1 MPAIFP
7 SRSDYETLI
16 RRLDVF
22 AADSAVKT
30 GRVLM
35 RKDGLFPQAFSGGR
49 AVVFPVLIEDRKYAI
64 KCWIQSL
71 GALEERYKAI
81 SRLIQ
86 GSKPPYLIE
95 SVYREKEL
103 LFNGARYPVL
113 QMQWSESRTL
123 KEWISDHIN
132 DSARLSTLAQHFLEV
147 VADMHRISM
156 SHGDLQHENIL
167 VSEDSMLTLVDYDS
181 IYLNG
186 LDHLDDEIKGL
197 PGFQHQSRSRQAK
210 ANPKSDFIS
219 EYVIYITLV
228 ALSKKPNLWNQAKD
242 HNRLLFSQD
251 DLSSPSTS
259 VLFQEL
265 RTIDGLSDLI
275 DAFQTQCLYSELND
289 ITAIESIVSLPQSP
303 TPSRI
308 KRKTTNI
315 NSDTTTKRASGS
327 ARDLRKADIWA
338 GSQESSSDWI
348 FGGLNEKNQSKTPS
362 TSENNAASV
371 KRANSQSTPN
381 KSREKVSSASTSSH
395 TSQKSKFDNSIAD
408 AVKSSTEKYQSLPTP
423 NHSLQGSLRGL
434 YIKKMDLKCVSIE
447 DHWIRLVC
455 IDIGGLENDFLV
467 FNDSLIGLRS
477 LGSKLELVTSNSYGG
492 TDVLTILAPD
502 SLGHDN
508 IYKLL
513 QNLKPSLN
521 DISPSLGTPVDN
533 LSSGS
538 AVNDS
543 ANTVG
548 QSNAS
553 GASAS
558 QGGDSELKPAPSRTF
573 AYSTIDDIAFCTGI
587 QHHLVQSVVNNLRV
601 NPPFTLVEADRIA
614 GLLLGDYSIR
624 RAYDK
629 RCSGANPDVTRYGVN
644 EDVVLATSG
653 PNSKQETKQG
663 GASEWQKF
671 QSGARFSER
680 RKFSYS
686 SVDDIAFC
694 TGKDH
699 DQVLSA
705 AKKIKAKPP
714 FSLIEADRIA
724 GLLLGDPS
732 IRRAFMKT
740 TSSKR
745 SSLQDSSGQAFG
757 NDSQSGQSFSK
768 PLHGIKKEPVRSP
781 GTQGLTDS
789 SSQASA
795 VLVDNVSK
803 RDCFVAT
810 AIYVTEHHPELT
822 ILRNYRD
829 RVLLSTIFGRGF
841 VSLYYKV
848 GPAIA
853 QVIIRTK
860 LSSRL
865 RPIMSFIV
873 HHLPSGK

>member
-30 GRVLM
+30 GKVLM

-49 AVVFPVLIEDRKYAI
+49 AVVFPVLIQDRKYAI

-81 SRLIQ
+81 SGLIQ
-86 GSKPPYLIE
+86 SSRPPYLIE
-95 SVYREKEL
+95 SVYREEEL
-103 LFNGARYPVL
+103 LFNGIRYPVL

-123 KEWISDHIN
+123 KEWISEHIT
-132 DSARLSTLAQHFLEV
+132 DSARLSILAQRFLEV

-181 IYLNG
+181 IYLKG

-210 ANPKSDFIS
+210 ANPKSDFLS
-219 EYVIYITLV
+219 EYVVYTTLV
-228 ALSKKPNLWNQAKD
+228 ALSKKPDLWNEAKD

-251 DLSSPSTS
+251 DLSSPNTS
-259 VLFQEL
+259 ILFQEL
-265 RTIDGLSDLI
+265 RSIDGLSDLI
-275 DAFQTQCLYSELND
+275 DAFQSQCLCSELKD
-289 ITAIESIVSLPQSP
+289 IIPVESFVSLPQSSTLP
-303 TPSRI
+303 KI
-308 KRKTTNI
+308 KKKATSVNQ
-315 NSDTTTKRASGS
+315 DTTTRRSSGS
-327 ARDLRKADIWA
+327 ARDLRKAHIWA
-338 GSQESSSDWI
+338 GSQESSSEWI
-348 FGGLNEKNQSKTPS
+348 FGGINESNSSNTNS
-362 TSENNAASV
+362 TSENGAASV
-371 KRANSQSTPN
+371 NKEDIQSSPI
-381 KSREKVSSASTSSH
+381 KSPDKASSGTTSSDA
-395 TSQKSKFDNSIAD
+395 SQKSRFDNFIAN
-408 AVKSSTEKYQSLPTP
+408 AAKSTTDQYQSLPTP
-423 NHSLQGSLRGL
+423 NHSLQGSLRG
-434 YIKKMDLKCVSIE
+434 ITIRKMDLKCVSIE

-455 IDIGGLENDFLV
+455 IDRGNLKNDFLV

-502 SLGHDN
+502 SLSHEK

-513 QNLKPSLN
+513 QDLKPFRN
-521 DISPSLGTPVDN
+521 DISPSIGTSVDN
-533 LSSGS
+533 MSSDS
-538 AVNDS
+538 SVNDS
-543 ANTVG
+543 ANPVD
-548 QSNAS
+548 QSNGL
-553 GASAS
+553 GASTS
-558 QGGDSELKPAPSRTF
+558 QGHDSELKPVPSRPF

-587 QHHLVQSVVNNLRV
+587 QPHLVQSVVNNLRV

-614 GLLLGDYSIR
+614 GLLLGDHSIR

-629 RCSGANPDVTRYGVN
+629 RCLGANPDETRNGSN
-644 EDVVLATSG
+644 EDVVLASSG
-653 PNSKQETKQG
+653 PNSNQETKER
-663 GASEWQKF
+663 GASEWQQF
-671 QSGARFSER
+671 QSGARFSEG

-694 TGKDH
+694 TAKDH

-705 AKKIKAKPP
+705 AKTIKAKPP

-745 SSLQDSSGQAFG
+745 SSVKVSSEQSSVPE
-757 NDSQSGQSFSK
+757 SQNVPFIFPQS
-768 PLHGIKKEPVRSP
+768 HGKIKARDHSP
-781 GTQGLTDS
+781 DTEGLTDS
-789 SSQASA
+789 SSQPSEVLANDAS
-795 VLVDNVSK
+795 K
-803 RDCFVAT
+803 GDCFVAT
-810 AIYVTEHHPELT
+810 AIYETEYHPELT
-822 ILRNYRD
+822 ILREYRD
-829 RVLLSTIFGRGF
+829 RVLLSTSLGRSF
-841 VSLYYKV
+841 VSLYYKI

-853 QVIIRTK
+853 RVITRAR
-860 LSSRL
+860 LSSML
-865 RPIMSFIV
+865 RPIMSMV
-873 HHLPSGK
+873 VTHLFSGK

>member
-71 GALEERYKAI
+71 GALEERYRAI

-103 LFNGARYPVL
+103 LFNGTRYPVL

-147 VADMHRISM
+147 VADMHRINM

-167 VSEDSMLTLVDYDS
+167 VSEDLMLTLVDYDS

-210 ANPKSDFIS
+210 ANPKSDFLS
-219 EYVIYITLV
+219 EYVTYTTLV
-228 ALSKKPNLWNQAKD
+228 ALSKKPSLWNQAKD
-242 HNRLLFSQD
+242 HNRLLFSQE
-251 DLSSPSTS
+251 DLLSPSTS

-275 DAFQTQCLYSELND
+275 DAFQTQCLCSELND
-289 ITAIESIVSLPQSP
+289 IISIESIVSLPQSP
-303 TPSRI
+303 TSPRI
-308 KRKTTNI
+308 KRKTARI
-315 NSDTTTKRASGS
+315 NADTTTKRASGS

-348 FGGLNEKNQSKTPS
+348 FGGLNEENQSKTPS
-362 TSENNAASV
+362 TSENNATSA
-371 KRANSQSTPN
+371 KRASSQSTPN
-381 KSREKVSSASTSSH
+381 KSRERVSSATTSSDA
-395 TSQKSKFDNSIAD
+395 SQKSKFDNFIAD
-408 AVKSSTEKYQSLPTP
+408 AAKSSTEKYRSLPTP

-434 YIKKMDLKCVSIE
+434 NIKKMDLKSVSIE

-455 IDIGGLENDFLV
+455 IDIGGLKNDFLV

-477 LGSKLELVTSNSYGG
+477 LDSKLELVTSNSYGG
-492 TDVLTILAPD
+492 TDVLTILAPG
-502 SLGHDN
+502 SLGHDK

-513 QNLKPSLN
+513 QDLKPYRN
-521 DISPSLGTPVDN
+521 DISSPSGTAVHSVTSDTPINESTCPLD
-533 LSSGS
+533 LSNSR
-538 AVNDS
+538 
-543 ANTVG
+543 
-548 QSNAS
+548 
-553 GASAS
+553 SAS
-558 QGGDSELKPAPSRTF
+558 PIPDDDSELRPAPKRPF
-573 AYSTIDDIAFCTGI
+573 AYSTIDDIAYCTGMQSLI
-587 QHHLVQSVVNNLRV
+587 VQSAASHLQV
-601 NPPFTLVEADRIA
+601 NPPFTLIEADRIA

-624 RAYDK
+624 RAYNKSSLSD
-629 RCSGANPDVTRYGVN
+629 RSDARWSRSHHDGVSASTERN
-644 EDVVLATSG
+644 R
-653 PNSKQETKQG
+653 KQESKESE
-663 GASEWQKF
+663 ASEWQIF
-671 QSGARFSER
+671 QSGARFSEG

-694 TGKDH
+694 TAKEH

-705 AKKIKAKPP
+705 AKRIKAKPP

-745 SSLQDSSGQAFG
+745 SSDQHSSEQSFG
-757 NDSQSGQSFSK
+757 NNSQVQSFST
-768 PLHGIKKEPVRSP
+768 PLNGMKNEPVRSP
-781 GTQGLTDS
+781 GLQGLTDS

-795 VLVDNVSK
+795 VLADNVSK

-810 AIYVTEHHPELT
+810 AIYETEHHPELT

-841 VSLYYKV
+841 VSLYYKL

-865 RPIMSFIV
+865 RPIMSLIV
-873 HHLPSGK
+873 HHLSSDK